1 MIVILRRGPIRLE
14 GQQRQQATPLSPFF
28 VMIVD
33 PESSHRRLHHE
44 DHVSL
49 LWLCCRHC
57 QVKKLRSADDRI
69 MARDSL
75 AIDARRIARLAEL
88 FDQFNDGLSP
98 EQYVSAC
105 ASSDPVCDII
115 RGRLNRRH
123 SFGATDFDRGT
134 SRYFSG
140 KRWKG
145 PSG

>member
-1 MIVILRRGPIRLE
+1 MVVLPALSGE
-14 GQQRQQATPLSPFF
+14 ETPK
-28 VMIVD
+28 
-33 PESSHRRLHHE
+33 HRREHYGE
-44 DHVSL
+44 
-49 LWLCCRHC
+49 R
-57 QVKKLRSADDRI
+57 Q
-69 MARDSL
+69 L

-88 FDQFNDGLSP
+88 FDQLNDGLSP

-123 SFGATDFDRGT
+123 LSAAPDFDRGT